1 MIYLDHNATTPVD
14 PQVIEVMQACLQ
26 NDFGNPSSLYALG
39 RQARRHL
46 EDSRDILAQALNV
59 APDEVFFTSGGTES
73 INLALRGFLKKNRRV
88 NTKPHVISTTVE
100 HKSVLET
107 LKTLEEEGVMDLTLV
122 GVDRLGRLSLDD
134 FEKARRPET
143 LLVSVMWVNNEIGN
157 IYPVADISQ
166 WAQSHKIALHVDAVQ
181 ALGKIPTDLSSIGA
195 DLVSFSGHKIYGPKG
210 VGALYVKSGVK
221 IAPLI
226 TGGAQEMEK
235 RGGTEN
241 LLGIVGFAKAL
252 TLLPDLLKQQAQIAI
267 LRNKLQSGLQALPGA
282 QVQGDLNSRVAQT
295 LSMTFEGLE
304 SEMGIIALDREGI
317 AVSSGSACASGA
329 VEPSHVLLAMGVDKA
344 QAKGVIR
351 FSLGKS
357 TCETDIEKVLKIFP
371 GVVSRLREGN

>member
-1 MIYLDHNATTPVD
+1 
-14 PQVIEVMQACLQ
+14 
-26 NDFGNPSSLYALG
+26 
-39 RQARRHL
+39 
-46 EDSRDILAQALNV
+46 
-59 APDEVFFTSGGTES
+59 
-73 INLALRGFLKKNRRV
+73 
-88 NTKPHVISTTVE
+88 
-100 HKSVLET
+100 
-107 LKTLEEEGVMDLTLV
+107 MDLTLV

-357 TCETDIEKVLKIFP
+357 TSDADIEKVLKIFP